1 MYWLVVL
8 LGGAAWMLAT
18 RPRITEAE
26 SEATGRRPAEHTAL
40 SVRWNRATGI
50 ERAGLVAMTI
60 SRIAWVGLIML
71 TFVAVVIGTAT
82 WMY

>member
-8 LGGAAWMLAT
+8 LGVAAWMLAT
-18 RPRITEAE
+18 RPSLTEAE
-26 SEATGRRPAEHTAL
+26 APGHRLAEHTAL
-40 SVRWNRATGI
+40 SRRWNRATGI
-50 ERAGLVAMTI
+50 QRAGLVAMTI
-60 SRIAWVGLIML
+60 GRVAWVGLIML